1 MLSSNIIY
9 TCLMWIR
16 MIYVDALS
24 AGKNPPD
31 EINVL
36 IEIPKGS
43 NIKYEIDSE
52 TGALFVDRIL
62 STSMS
67 YPCNYGFIPKTKEE
81 DGDPV
86 DVFVLSNDP
95 LVTMSIIRCQPV
107 GVLLTE
113 DQNGQDSKIIAVP
126 ITKIDPD
133 FSSIT
138 DLTNIPEHTLS
149 QLKHFI
155 EHHKDL
161 EEGKYVMI
169 KGLEREE
176 VAKKKISESIEKYN
190 KNRP

>member
-1 MLSSNIIY
+1 
-9 TCLMWIR
+9 
-16 MIYVDALS
+16 MIHLEALS

-31 EINVL
+31 EINVV

-52 TGALFVDRIL
+52 TRALFVDRIL

-113 DQNGQDSKIIAVP
+113 DQNGQDSKIIAIP

-133 FSSIT
+133 FSSVT

-161 EEGKYVMI
+161 EEGKYAMI

>member
-1 MLSSNIIY
+1 
-9 TCLMWIR
+9 
-16 MIYVDALS
+16 MIHLEALS
-24 AGKNPPD
+24 AGKSPPD

-86 DVFVLSNDP
+86 DVFVLANDP

-107 GVLLTE
+107 AGVLTE

-126 ITKIDPD
+126 ITRIDAE
-133 FSSIT
+133 FSSVT
-138 DLTNIPEHTLS
+138 DLNAIPEHTLS

-161 EEGKYVMI
+161 EEGKYVKI
-169 KGLEREE
+169 QGLEDKE
-176 VAKKKISESIEKYN
+176 VTKKKISEAIEKYD